1 MVSLIVVFWM
11 FVIIAAVIG
20 AFRGWAKELLVSFS
34 AILALFIIL
43 VINTYLPF
51 FQELLGGPETTRTFW
66 FKAVIMLLFAFFGY
80 QTPNAFEKLMAGS
93 RREKARDTV
102 LGIIFGGVN
111 AYLVMGSVWY
121 YLDQA
126 KYPFDV
132 ILAPD
137 TNAEFGQLAVELI
150 AKMPPAWLG
159 TAPEVYFA
167 VALAFAF
174 VVIVFL

>member
-1 MVSLIVVFWM
+1 MVSLVVVFWM
-11 FVIIAAVIG
+11 FVVIAAIIG

-66 FKAVIMLLFAFFGY
+66 FQTIIMLAFAFFGY

-111 AYLVMGSVWY
+111 AYLVMGSVWH
-121 YLDQA
+121 YLNQA

-132 ILAPD
+132 ILAPVA
-137 TNAEFGQLAVELI
+137 NEEFGELAIAMV

-159 TAPEVYFA
+159 TQPTVYFA